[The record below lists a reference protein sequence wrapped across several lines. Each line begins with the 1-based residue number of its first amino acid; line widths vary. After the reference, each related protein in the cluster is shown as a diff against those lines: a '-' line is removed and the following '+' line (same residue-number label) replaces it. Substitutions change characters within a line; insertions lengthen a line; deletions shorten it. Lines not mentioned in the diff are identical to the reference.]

1 MFVHTERWKWRWF
14 KKMSQSQIGN
24 QQIIVSGV
32 GGQGVLFITKVL
44 AETALDMGYSVLISE
59 THGMAQ
65 RGGIVISHLK
75 VGMRPSEGEPD
86 SSDTAPMN
94 RPEGSGHT
102 GPGTVLISPLIR
114 PGRADVLLALHPDG
128 FRAHAFYLK
137 PGGKVFRNAPDAP
150 NEPDAAKGSSL
161 NATAIAT
168 ELGSPVSANLVL
180 LGFAAGSGQLFC
192 GPDQLEK
199 TIGRYGGKRLEGSL
213 KAYRAGL
220 GRSRSGSRP

>member
-1 MFVHTERWKWRWF
+1 
-14 KKMSQSQIGN
+14 MSQSQIWN

-32 GGQGVLFITKVL
+32 GGQGVLFITKLL

-75 VGMRPSEGEPD
+75 VGMRPPEGAAAPG
-86 SSDTAPMN
+86 DTAPMN
-94 RPEGSGHT
+94 RLGSSELTSRGA
-102 GPGTVLISPLIR
+102 VLISPLIR

-137 PGGKVFRNAPDAP
+137 PEGSVFRNAPDAP
-150 NEPDAAKGSSL
+150 NEPDTAEDSSL

-192 GPDQLEK
+192 EPEQLEK
-199 TIGRYGGKRLEGSL
+199 TIERYGGKRLEGSL
-213 KAYRAGL
+213 EAYRAGL
-220 GRSRSGSRP
+220 GQSRSRQPSP